1 MTRELYRKK
10 KLLVVIAAVC
20 LVLLGGFLMVLQT
33 ELSVKT
39 QEENTRE
46 NVQQIQALVDNA
58 YEAAAQNRESYDE
71 VYQSKADTAA
81 YMAVKDA
88 RFSYTDSQMKRLA
101 SQLNVTN
108 VLVVDREGKRIAGAM
123 PTAADFTRVRY
134 NQLRTVF
141 DTGEPSEAFDVTVG
155 EVTRRYYGARIDKD
169 RQIVI
174 EHDPAELRQ
183 IQEDINSWKSMLGN
197 VKVGLNGYT
206 FAVSSQDYTVL
217 YHPDES
223 MTGMDSLNAGLEVEN
238 LEDGYYGWMTL
249 NGQKLFCG
257 VKSLDAHH
265 AYVICAVP
273 EAELISSRNITVGV
287 VLFIFFVVIT
297 VVISYAFLI
306 LQDQEK
312 EGVKAENLKN
322 VPGGFVYNK
331 GLGGRLGTLCVV
343 GLLFVLIV
351 SFYMQTLFGL
361 SLRSISNNRLI
372 EDVRETFVNNEEEVE
387 LLTSQ
392 YNRRYLNKAQVA
404 ADILSGNPQLRT
416 RQDLA
421 DISSALDVEFIMLFD
436 KDGKET
442 LSDSSY
448 VNFQISDNPEDQ
460 SYPFGKLLQGA
471 EYVIQEMMPD
481 EISGKNH
488 QYIGV
493 MMKDEQGEAD
503 GFLQISLYPEKLEAA
518 LASTKLEAVLGGV
531 RASAGGFAYAVDR
544 ETKRFSWF
552 PQEKMIGKDALQYGM
567 AENQFRDGYSN
578 YITLD
583 SQKYY
588 GSGMETG
595 TDYIYVVIP
604 QKRMNQTR
612 LPMAVASTI
621 ASLIFLAV
629 IFLLLTV
636 SRSKK
641 KLADG
646 ESAAAEEGPM
656 INVQMPDGRIGKT
669 EAASNRW
676 ANTVIKWDDKTP
688 EQQIASILKGL
699 MSVLALVICV
709 SVLFKDRFFGADSI
723 FLYII
728 EGKWERGLNVFAL
741 TGCIMIICVISVFV
755 MIFREI
761 LRMLSKTFGARGET
775 VCRMLRSFAKYVSFI
790 AMMYYCFA
798 LFGVDTK
805 TLLASAGILSLV
817 IGLGAKTLVS
827 DILAGL
833 FIIFEGEFRVGDIVT
848 IGDWRGTVQEIG
860 VRTTKIMDP
869 GQNVKIISNSSVS
882 GVINMTRK
890 NSYASCDVGIEY
902 GESLE
907 RVETILAKEL
917 PKIKK
922 RLPAIKEG
930 PFYKGVVSLGD
941 NSVNIRIVTQCA
953 EADRAQLIRDLNRE
967 MKLLF
972 DKYDINIP
980 FPQVVINEP
989 KEYQKATEWEKRRA
1003 EAFNESQKELS
1014 KEVKEE
1020 SGDRS

>member
-1 MTRELYRKK
+1 MTRELRRKE
-10 KLLVVIAAVC
+10 KLVIAIGAVC
-20 LVLLGGFLMVLQT
+20 LLLLGGILMMLQT
-33 ELSVKT
+33 ELSIKT
-39 QEENTRE
+39 QEENIRE
-46 NVQQIQALVDNA
+46 NVRQIQTLVDSA
-58 YEAAAQNRESYDE
+58 YETAGQNRLSYDE
-71 VYQSKADTAA
+71 VYQSKAETAA
-81 YMAVKDA
+81 YMAVKDE
-88 RFSYTDSQMKRLA
+88 RFTYTDSQMKRLA
-101 SQLNVTN
+101 EQMNVTN
-108 VLVVDREGKRIAGAM
+108 ILVVDREGKEIAGAK
-123 PTAADFTRVRY
+123 PAVADFTRNRY

-141 DTGEPSEAFDVTVG
+141 ETGVPSEAFEVTVG
-155 EVTRRYYGARIDKD
+155 EDTRRYYAAKIDAE

-183 IQEDINSWKSMLGN
+183 TQEDISSWASMLGN
-197 VKVGLNGYT
+197 VKAGLNGYA

-217 YHPDES
+217 YHPDPS
-223 MTGMDSLNAGLEVEN
+223 MLGADSLNAGLNVEN

-249 NGQKLFCG
+249 DGQKLFCG
-257 VKSLDAHH
+257 VKNLDAYH

-273 EAELISSRNITVGV
+273 EAEFVSSRNITVGI
-287 VLFIFFVVIT
+287 VLFIFFVVVT
-297 VVISYAFLI
+297 VVIAYAILV

-312 EGVKAENLKN
+312 EGDRKDNSKK
-322 VPGGFVYNK
+322 VPGGFVYNR
-331 GLGGRLGTLCVV
+331 GLGTKLGTLCIV
-343 GLLFVLIV
+343 GLLFVLVV
-351 SFYMQTLFGL
+351 SFYMQTLFSL
-361 SLRSISNNRLI
+361 SLRSISNNRLV
-372 EDVRETFVNNEEEVE
+372 EDVRETFAENEAEVE

-392 YNRRYLNKAQVA
+392 YDRRYLNKAQIA
-404 ADILSGNPQLRT
+404 ADILSGNPQLQT
-416 RQDLA
+416 KTELA
-421 DISSALDVEFIMLFD
+421 ELSRVLDIEFIMLFD
-436 KDGKET
+436 QNGKEI
-442 LSDSSY
+442 LSDSNY

-471 EYVIQEMMPD
+471 DYVIQEMMPD

-493 MMKDEQGEAD
+493 MMKDTQGEAD

-518 LASTKLEAVLGGV
+518 FASTKLDVVLSGV
-531 RASAGGFAYAVDR
+531 RASAGGFAFAVDK
-544 ETKRFSWF
+544 ETRKFSWY
-552 PQEKMIGKDALQYGM
+552 PQEKMIGKDAVAYGM
-567 AENQFRDGYSN
+567 TENQFRDGYNN
-578 YITLD
+578 YITVD

-588 GSGMETG
+588 GAGMETE
-595 TDYIYVVIP
+595 TDYIYVVTP
-604 QKRMNQTR
+604 EKRMNQTR
-612 LPMAVASTI
+612 LPVVLASTL

-629 IFLLLTV
+629 IFFVLTLDR
-636 SRSKK
+636 SRKP
-641 KLADG
+641 AAEG
-646 ESAAAEEGPM
+646 ELAAAGEGPM
-656 INVQMPDGRIGKT
+656 VDVTMPDGRIRKT
-669 EAASNRW
+669 EAAASRW
-676 ANTVIKWDDKTP
+676 ANSVIKWDDKTP
-688 EQQIASILKGL
+688 EQQITSLLKGL
-699 MSVLALVICV
+699 MSVLALVICI

-728 EGKWERGLNVFAL
+728 EGRWDRGLNVFAL

-775 VCRMLRSFAKYVSFI
+775 VCRMLRSFTKYLSFI
-790 AMMYYCFA
+790 AMLYYCFA
-798 LFGVDTK
+798 LFGVDTR

-907 RVETILAKEL
+907 RVESILAKEL

-953 EADRAQLIRDLNRE
+953 ESDRAQLIRDLNRE

-1003 EAFNESQKELS
+1003 DAFNETQKELS
-1014 KEVKEE
+1014 KELKEGSE
-1020 SGDRS
+1020 DKN

>member
-1 MTRELYRKK
+1 MTRELHRKK
-10 KLLVVIAAVC
+10 KLMIAIGAVC
-20 LVLLGGFLMVLQT
+20 LLLLGGFLVMLQT

-39 QEENTRE
+39 QEENIRE
-46 NVQQIQALVDNA
+46 NVAQIQALVDSA
-58 YEAAAQNRESYDE
+58 HETADQNRLSYDE
-71 VYQSKADTAA
+71 VYQSKAETAA
-81 YMAVKDA
+81 YMAVKDK
-88 RFSYTDSQMKRLA
+88 RFTYTDSQMKRLA
-101 SQLNVTN
+101 DQMNVTN
-108 VLVVDREGKRIAGAM
+108 ILVVDREGKEIAGAK
-123 PTAADFTRVRY
+123 PAVADFTRNRY

-141 DTGEPSEAFDVTVG
+141 ETGEPSEAFDVTVG
-155 EVTRRYYGARIDKD
+155 ENTRRYYGARINME

-174 EHDPAELRQ
+174 EHDPAELHQ
-183 IQEDINSWKSMLGN
+183 IQEDISSWASMLDN
-197 VKVGLNGYT
+197 VKAGLNGYA

-217 YHPDES
+217 YHPDPS
-223 MTGMDSLNAGLEVEN
+223 MVGADSLNAGLNVEN

-257 VKSLDAHH
+257 VKKLDDYN
-265 AYVICAVP
+265 AYAICAVP
-273 EAELISSRNITVGV
+273 EAELVSSRNITVGI

-297 VVISYAFLI
+297 VVIAYAILV
-306 LQDQEK
+306 LQDQQK
-312 EGVKAENLKN
+312 EGGQEENSQK
-322 VPGGFVYNK
+322 VFGGFAYNR
-331 GLGGRLGTLCVV
+331 GLGRKLGTLCIV
-343 GLLFVLIV
+343 GLLFVLVV
-351 SFYMQTLFGL
+351 SFYMQTLFSL
-361 SLRSISNNRLI
+361 SLRSISNHRLV
-372 EDVRETFVNNEEEVE
+372 EDVRETFAENEAEVE

-392 YNRRYLNKAQVA
+392 YDRRYLNKAQIA
-404 ADILSGNPQLRT
+404 ADILSGNPQLQT
-416 RQDLA
+416 RPDLA
-421 DISSALDVEFIMLFD
+421 DLSRVLDVEFIMLFD
-436 KDGKET
+436 RNGKET
-442 LSDSSY
+442 LSDSDY
-448 VNFQISDNPEDQ
+448 VNFQVSDNPEDQ

-471 EYVIQEMMPD
+471 DYVIQEMMPD

-493 MMKDEQGEAD
+493 MMKNVQGEAD

-518 LASTKLEAVLGGV
+518 FASTKLDVVLSGV
-531 RASAGGFAYAVDR
+531 RASAGGFAFAVDK
-544 ETKRFSWF
+544 ETKKFSWY
-552 PQEKMIGKDALQYGM
+552 PQEKMIGRDAAAYGM
-567 AENQFRDGYSN
+567 TENQFRDGYSN
-578 YITLD
+578 YITVD
-583 SQKYY
+583 SEKYY
-588 GSGMETG
+588 GAGMETE
-595 TDYIYVVIP
+595 TDYIYVVTP
-604 QKRMNQTR
+604 EKRMNQTR
-612 LPMAVASTI
+612 LPVALASTV

-629 IFLLLTV
+629 IFFVLTLD
-636 SRSKK
+636 RSKK
-641 KLADG
+641 AADEG
-646 ESAAAEEGPM
+646 EQAAAAEGPM
-656 INVQMPDGRIGKT
+656 IDVMMPDGRIRKT
-669 EAASNRW
+669 EAASSRW
-676 ANTVIKWDDKTP
+676 ANSVIRWDDKTP
-688 EQQIASILKGL
+688 EQQISSLLKGL
-699 MSVLALVICV
+699 LSVLALVICV

-728 EGKWERGLNVFAL
+728 EGKWDRGVNVFAL

-755 MIFREI
+755 MVFREI

-775 VCRMLRSFAKYVSFI
+775 VCRMLRSFAKYISFI
-790 AMMYYCFA
+790 AMLYYCFA
-798 LFGVDTK
+798 LLGVDTK

-907 RVETILAKEL
+907 RVEAILAKEL

-953 EADRAQLIRDLNRE
+953 EGDRAQLIRDLNRE

-989 KEYQKATEWEKRRA
+989 KEYQKATEYEKRRA

-1020 SGDRS
+1020 SGDRN